1 MGEVIVYNISNDFIY
16 LKLPNEYDC
25 IYKELIK
32 ALSNTG
38 IKGLL
43 DCNKKLPCSIGTCG
57 YTTEELMDSWNMFQI
72 ACAAYELEEVEKADK
87 IINFII
93 KRMKFSCPTIIRKYS
108 KIIYY
113 GEYISGEPT
122 IEIILAGKSI
132 NFFESSQITIPSF
145 QNIQYIALPEG
156 ITISSVTKS
165 DGDHLSLE
173 DDFLMKNIIINGE
186 PYSLWWLNYPNGLD
200 TVLTFTL
207 IEIMEEIETVV
218 YYGQSDT
225 RPDLSVISNN
235 SKFDL
240 VKGKSFTFNVSKKG
254 HFVAVPN
261 NFYINS
267 IENASFRGD
276 FLYNRV
282 SPDSPDFADFY
293 TKSNIILN
301 NKIYNLY
308 YCEFPLPLNANIE
321 VTFDL

>member
-173 DDFLMKNIIINGE
+173 DDFLMKNTIINGE
-186 PYSLWWLNYPNGLD
+186 PYSLWWLNYPNRLD

-207 IEIMEEIETVV
+207 IETMEEIETVV

-254 HFVAVPN
+254 HFIATPK
-261 NFYINS
+261 NFFIKNV
-267 IENASFRGD
+267 ENASFRGD
-276 FLYNRV
+276 FLYIRPSFDLTN
-282 SPDSPDFADFY
+282 SIDFY
-293 TKSNIILN
+293 TRNSIVLN
-301 NKIYNLY
+301 NKTYTLH